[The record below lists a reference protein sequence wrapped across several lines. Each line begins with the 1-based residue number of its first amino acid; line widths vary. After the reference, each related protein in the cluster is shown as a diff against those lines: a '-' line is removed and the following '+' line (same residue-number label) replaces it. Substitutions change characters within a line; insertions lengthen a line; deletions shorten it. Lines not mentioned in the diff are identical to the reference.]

1 MSILNR
7 KPLHHKNVVFIMMKK
22 YDSQY
27 DKHHPVLSITIVIVS
42 SSSPQA
48 SEGIEAIDI
57 LEKCSRFYL
66 HSQHW

>member
-1 MSILNR
+1 
-7 KPLHHKNVVFIMMKK
+7 MMTK

-27 DKHHPVLSITIVIVS
+27 DKHHPVLSIIIVIVS